1 MADSI
6 NRSIAKTITWR
17 IVAVCI
23 TMAVSYWAI
32 GMIHPEWPSH
42 VVKEAAMIIGLADM
56 FIKMFMYF
64 IHERIWNKIR
74 LK

>member
-17 IVAVCI
+17 IIAVCI
-23 TMAVSYWAI
+23 TMLVTYFVLK
-32 GMIHPEWPSH
+32 GIHPEWSSH
-42 VVKEAAMIIGLADM
+42 MYREASMIVGAADM

-64 IHERIWNKIR
+64 IHERIWNKVKI
-74 LK
+74 K

>member
-17 IVAVCI
+17 IIAVCI
-23 TMAVSYWAI
+23 TMLVTYVVLK
-32 GMIHPEWPSH
+32 GIHPEWSSH
-42 VVKEAAMIIGLADM
+42 QYREASMIVGAADM

-64 IHERIWNKIR
+64 VHERVWNKI
-74 LK
+74 K

>member
-17 IVAVCI
+17 IIAVFI
-23 TMAVSYWAI
+23 TMIVSYYTI
-32 GMIHPEWPSH
+32 GMIHPEWPNH
-42 VVKEAAMIIGLADM
+42 AVKEAAMIIGMADM

>member
-17 IVAVCI
+17 IFAVCI
-23 TMAVSYWAI
+23 TMLVTYFALKS
-32 GMIHPEWPSH
+32 IHPEWHPHMYIEGS
-42 VVKEAAMIIGLADM
+42 MIVGAADM

-64 IHERIWNKIR
+64 IHERVWNKIR
-74 LK
+74 IK

>member
-17 IVAVCI
+17 IIAVVLTMVVAYF
-23 TMAVSYWAI
+23 TI
-32 GMIHPEWPSH
+32 GAIHPEWPDH
-42 VVKEAAMIIGLADM
+42 IVKEAAMIIGAADM

-64 IHERIWNKIR
+64 IHERAWNRIK
-74 LK
+74 

>member
-17 IVAVCI
+17 IVAVFI
-23 TMAVSYWAI
+23 TMIVSYYTI
-32 GMIHPEWPSH
+32 GMIHPEWPNH
-42 VVKEAAMIIGLADM
+42 AVKEAAMIIGGADM

-64 IHERIWNKIR
+64 VHERMWNKI
-74 LK
+74 K

>member
-23 TMAVSYWAI
+23 TMLVSYIALDH
-32 GMIHPEWPSH
+32 MHPEWDRH
-42 VVKEAAMIIGLADM
+42 QLREGAMIIGAADM

>member
-17 IVAVCI
+17 IIAVLI
-23 TMAVSYWAI
+23 TMVVSYFTI
-32 GMIHPEWPSH
+32 GAIHPEWPDH
-42 VVKEAAMIIGLADM
+42 IVREAAMIIGAADM

-64 IHERIWNKIR
+64 IHERVWTRIK
-74 LK
+74 